1 MGMDVKEKVVVIAGA
16 TGGVGSAVAKEFAKR
31 GAKLVLLG
39 RSEEKL
45 QKMTGELGEGNKHY
59 TVDFTDENSITEVA
73 KKILSDFPQIDVLV
87 NSAGYGVYKPI
98 EEVEVDEWNDSFA
111 IGVTAPYFLTK
122 FLLPG
127 LTKANSVVVN
137 MGSGAGVMPMAGRSV
152 YSVQKFALRGMTL
165 SLAEEF
171 KGTKTDFVLMTMGS
185 ILTEFG
191 PMTLE
196 EKRREMDS
204 GKAYFT
210 PEWVAEKIV
219 EIAEDDNR
227 KVEYEFYPSAY
238 EGEWGGK

>member
-1 MGMDVKEKVVVIAGA
+1 MDLTGKVAVIAGA
-16 TGGVGSAVAKEFAKR
+16 TGGVGSAVARELAKN

-39 RSEEKL
+39 RNEEKL
-45 QKMTGELGEGNKHY
+45 SELAGSLAGDHKY
-59 TVDFTDENSITEVA
+59 FTVDFTDNASIEEAA
-73 KKILSDFPQIDVLV
+73 KKVLADFPEIAVLV

-98 EEVEVDEWNDSFA
+98 EEVEYGEWSDSFA

-122 FLLPG
+122 HLLPG
-127 LTKANSVVVN
+127 LTKGESVVVN
-137 MGSGAGVMPMAGRSV
+137 MGSGAGVIAMPGRSV
-152 YSVQKFALRGMTL
+152 YSIQKFALRGLTL

-171 KGTKTDFVLMTMGS
+171 KGTKTRFVLMTMGS

-196 EKRREMDS
+196 EKKREMES

-227 KVEYEFYPSAY
+227 QVEYELYPSAY
-238 EGEWGGK
+238 EGEWGAK